1 MLLLAGVLVMYCHN
15 VADDD
20 DVENLDHGAA
30 DVLVVD
36 VVVRLSE
43 LFSSSLL
50 FLLLMNIEYC
60 MLEFVWYHRV

>member
-1 MLLLAGVLVMYCHN
+1 MYCHN

-60 MLEFVWYHRV
+60 MLEFVP